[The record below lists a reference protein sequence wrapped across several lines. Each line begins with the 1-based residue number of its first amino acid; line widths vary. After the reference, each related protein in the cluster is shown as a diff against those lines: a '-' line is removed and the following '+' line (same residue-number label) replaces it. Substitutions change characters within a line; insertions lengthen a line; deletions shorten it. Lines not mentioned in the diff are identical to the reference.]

1 VRCSMSAYSDETIKV
16 TQKYLGPAA
25 KTFLERQARSH
36 MNGLDL
42 NNLQKEHMAELA
54 KWVGIS
60 AGLLIDKGKAAEL
73 AGLLTKI

>member
-1 VRCSMSAYSDETIKV
+1 MSVQSEESIKIA
-16 TQKYLGPAA
+16 QKYLGPSA
-25 KTFLERQARSH
+25 KSFLERQARSH

-42 NNLQKEHMAELA
+42 NNLGKEHMAELA

-73 AGLLTKI
+73 AAELLRI